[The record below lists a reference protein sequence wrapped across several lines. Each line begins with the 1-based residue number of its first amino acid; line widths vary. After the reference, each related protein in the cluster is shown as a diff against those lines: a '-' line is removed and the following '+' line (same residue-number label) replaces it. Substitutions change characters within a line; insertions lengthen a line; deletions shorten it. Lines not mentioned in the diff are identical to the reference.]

1 MVFYG
6 KATKAKENTIIGE
19 EKESVEMAY
28 ISAKM
33 DKIEENI
40 TDEDLQRELDLSV
53 GNAKTAV
60 STNSDGTL
68 NVLFNDTKNKY
79 NVNKGKVDKVE
90 KSTNEDENIDWT
102 EILADANENPEK
114 YKHSE
119 QETSQYIGIGTDG
132 KPVNMDLWIC
142 QYSFA
147 GNSGWFASAEN
158 GYALFNGAMGEGMW
172 YSLGRAYL
180 GTDFTN
186 IIIPQYIK
194 GIGDTEFLPVTS
206 LTATFRDCTE
216 LVIGPE
222 IPTTV
227 KYMDCGDDCIGTF
240 YGCTKLTTAPIIPDN
255 VISLE
260 GAFRK
265 CTSLTGTITI
275 NANPNRFQLCFGGT
289 ILPIK
294 LVGSASSTTLEGLK
308 GTANN
313 GNVTY

>member
-1 MVFYG
+1 M
-6 KATKAKENTIIGE
+6 
-19 EKESVEMAY
+19 
-28 ISAKM
+28 
-33 DKIEENI
+33 KI
-40 TDEDLQRELDLSV
+40 QRELDLSV

-147 GNSGWFASAEN
+147 GNTGGIISAEN
-158 GYALFNGAMGEGMW
+158 GYALFNGRQEEGMW

-206 LTATFRDCTE
+206 LTSTFRDCTE

-227 KYMDCGDDCIGTF
+227 KYMDGDDNGVSTF
-240 YGCTKLTTAPIIPDN
+240 YRCTNLTTAPIIPNN
-255 VISLE
+255 VIN
-260 GAFRK
+260 
-265 CTSLTGTITI
+265 I
-275 NANPNRFQLCFGGT
+275 GGHF
-289 ILPIK
+289 
-294 LVGSASSTTLEGLK
+294 
-308 GTANN
+308 
-313 GNVTY
+313 GNVQA